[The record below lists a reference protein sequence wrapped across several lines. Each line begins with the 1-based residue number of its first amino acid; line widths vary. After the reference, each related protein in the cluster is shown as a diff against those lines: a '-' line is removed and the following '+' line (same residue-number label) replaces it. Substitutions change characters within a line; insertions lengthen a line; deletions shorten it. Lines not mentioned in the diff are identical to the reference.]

1 MDPKPIT
8 FDVSEAVGE
17 PAQLAGSYFAAGGPA
32 GDRPLLVCLPGGTY
46 TRGYWDLQG
55 PGHAGYSFARAAA
68 GEGFPVVTLDSL
80 GTGESTRPARD
91 IELTDQAAAAAAAV
105 AQIPEVLGVA
115 TPAVAVGHSM
125 GGYVSM
131 LQQAAFGSYA
141 GLAILGTTNGA
152 VGQLDLPPEM
162 IEAAATPDGRAALV
176 DQMASGIPDRYVTG
190 DRGPLRSWFHLSD
203 VPDELIAADE
213 AATLTVVPRRCAA
226 GSTVPGITAEAAAA
240 VTVPVLLAYGEVDVS
255 TDPHGEPAFFG
266 ASPDV
271 TLYLLPGSGHCH
283 NLAGTRHRLWD
294 RLLWWCETAVT
305 PTLG

>member
-55 PGHAGYSFARAAA
+55 PGHSGYSFARAAA

-91 IELTDQAAAAAAAV
+91 IEMTDQAAAAASAV
-105 AQIPEVLGVA
+105 AQIPEVLGIA

-141 GLAILGTTNGA
+141 GLAILGTTNAA
-152 VGQLDLPPEM
+152 VGQLGLPPEM
-162 IEAAATPDGRAALV
+162 IEAAATPEGRAALV
-176 DQMASGIPDRYVTG
+176 DQMAAGMPDPYLAG
-190 DRGPLRSWFHLSD
+190 DRAPLRSWFHLPD
-203 VPDELIAADE
+203 VADELIAADVIGPVMSRSAE
-213 AATLTVVPRRCAA
+213 SGTVAYWVVP
-226 GSTVPGITAEAAAA
+226 S
-240 VTVPVLLAYGEVDVS
+240 S
-255 TDPHGEPAFFG
+255 
-266 ASPDV
+266 ASAC
-271 TLYLLPGSGHCH
+271 SCS
-283 NLAGTRHRLWD
+283 R
-294 RLLWWCETAVT
+294 
-305 PTLG
+305 

>member
-1 MDPKPIT
+1 VDPKPIT

-55 PGHAGYSFARAAA
+55 AGHSGYSFARAAA

-105 AQIPEVLGVA
+105 AQIPEVLGIA

-131 LQQAAFGSYA
+131 LQQAAFDSYA
-141 GLAILGTTNGA
+141 GLAILGTTNAA

-162 IEAAATPDGRAALV
+162 IEAAATSEGRAALV
-176 DQMASGIPDRYVTG
+176 DQMASSMPDPYVRG
-190 DRGPLRSWFHLSD
+190 DRTALRSWFHLPD

-213 AATLTVVPRRCAA
+213 ATTLTVVPRRCAA
-226 GSTVPGITAEAAAA
+226 GSTVAGITADAAAA

-255 TDPHGEPAFFG
+255 SDPHAEPAFFI

>member
-8 FDVSEAVGE
+8 FDVSDAVGE

-46 TRGYWDLQG
+46 TRGYWDLQL
-55 PGHAGYSFARAAA
+55 PGHPGYSFARTAA

-80 GTGESTRPARD
+80 GTGGSTRPEREIA
-91 IELTDQAAAAAAAV
+91 LTDQAAAAASAV
-105 AQIPEVLGVA
+105 AQIPEKLGLT

-125 GGYVSM
+125 GGYLAM
-131 LQQAAFGSYA
+131 LQQAASGSYA
-141 GLAILGTTNGA
+141 GLAILGTTNQAIGP
-152 VGQLDLPPEM
+152 LNLPAEV
-162 IEAAATPDGRAALV
+162 IQAATTAEGRAALV
-176 DQMASGIPDRYVTG
+176 DQMTAGIPDPYVAG
-190 DRGPLRSWFHLSD
+190 DRAPLRSWFHLDD

-226 GSTVPGITAEAAAA
+226 ATTVPGITADAADAIE
-240 VTVPVLLAYGEVDVS
+240 VPVFLAYGDVDVS
-255 TDPHGEPAFFG
+255 PDPHAEPAFF
-266 ASPDV
+266 ARSNDV
-271 TLYLLPGSGHCH
+271 TLYVLARSGHCH
-283 NLAGTRHRLWD
+283 NLAGTRRKLWD